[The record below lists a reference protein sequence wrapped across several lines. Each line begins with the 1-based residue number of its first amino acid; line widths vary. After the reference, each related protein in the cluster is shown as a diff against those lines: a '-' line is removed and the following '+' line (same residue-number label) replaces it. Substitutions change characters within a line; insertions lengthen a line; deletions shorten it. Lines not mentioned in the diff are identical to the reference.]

1 VREETRRQAMRADSA
16 LQRQLAVAAFL
27 ASLYTVLTASVS
39 LCFDVQETWAEW
51 LLLSTLG
58 TDVFLLY
65 DASLR
70 ARSAFHWLGAGAVW
84 HEEADPA
91 RCLWHYARSEWLFA
105 ALNEAIELAVQLR
118 LSTTRFRFPRA
129 DPAHAVARPAAGWLY
144 LDVATAIPCELLL
157 STVRAP
163 PPPRTKWTR
172 RVRHPVLIGHAASL
186 SQVRLLARGTVP
198 AHFYLVSRGEVRPL
212 RGRAATRP
220 HAPAVDRSG
229 SKGARPARCSPST
242 GTLRATTCARSRGSA
257 LGACWARPPSQRA
270 SRPPAR
276 ARPRPAGAAPP
287 RRRLCR
293 AILP

>member
-16 LQRQLAVAAFL
+16 LQRQLAAAAFL

-105 ALNEAIELAVQLR
+105 ALNEALELAVQLR
-118 LSTTRFRFPRA
+118 LSATRFRFPRA

-157 STVRAP
+157 SIVRVPRHQLLRGGPELARVAGARALFRLFQVPPSAP
-163 PPPRTKWTR
+163 PVPRCA
-172 RVRHPVLIGHAASL
+172 L
-186 SQVRLLARGTVP
+186 
-198 AHFYLVSRGEVRPL
+198 RP
-212 RGRAATRP
+212 G
-220 HAPAVDRSG
+220 G
-229 SKGARPARCSPST
+229 
-242 GTLRATTCARSRGSA
+242 CA
-257 LGACWARPPSQRA
+257 
-270 SRPPAR
+270 
-276 ARPRPAGAAPP
+276 
-287 RRRLCR
+287 
-293 AILP
+293 